1 MAWTTTSAIL
11 NYTGWLDGSN
21 KCDGFIRLYIQYDLS
36 TATPTSIKY
45 RFKIDNINS
54 SSSWTN
60 DEYFI
65 FWRPNQK
72 NIEQFFRV
80 KTGKKNWP
88 DYSKTFTL
96 TKSWDAAN
104 FTLPEFWLCHTG
116 SICNGETVFTETNG
130 YLYMTYGDA
139 GTQKIYTYFTG
150 NRQNFKTK
158 KSSYTFPK
166 IAQSVAKA
174 VGTGTCT
181 ITDNGNNTFTLNGTK
196 GANGTNNTAT
206 GPTLSWG
213 YTNSYGSS
221 FTNGATMALSIA
233 TPANATRTVYAKS
246 VTGATY
252 GSSKTATASLAV
264 KQYVAPSAP
273 GKPTISPFS
282 KSKLTVKEHWLVDW
296 QEATATNTSSP
307 VKGYRIRIYKKAKGE
322 TSFSTIPFYSKTS
335 GQLLSSDSGSGVN
348 RYYYDRTVYDGSGN
362 KRDKPMPLYP
372 DIQDIEPGDTIKIGI
387 YSYSVD
393 AQGNKYFNGG
403 GGPTAQVFSDEYVVQ
418 NNGIL
423 RVKVEGTYREGQ
435 VFVKVAGTWKEADIV
450 HTKVAGAWKE
460 SQ

>member
-11 NYTGWLDGSN
+11 SYKGYLDGETQ
-21 KCDGFIRLYIQYDLS
+21 CDGFIKLYIQYDLS
-36 TATPTSIKY
+36 TATPTSIQY
-45 RFKIDNINS
+45 RFKIDNTKS
-54 SSSWTN
+54 EGWTN

-80 KTGKKNWP
+80 KEAKASWP

-96 TKSWDAAN
+96 TKDWDESN
-104 FTLPEFWLCHTG
+104 FKLPEFWLCHTG
-116 SICNGETVFTETNG
+116 SICNGKTAFTKTDG

-139 GTQKIYTYFTG
+139 KTKKIYWYFTN
-150 NRQNFKTK
+150 NRQNFKST
-158 KSSYTFPK
+158 KSSYTFPSISK
-166 IAQSVAKA
+166 AKA
-174 VGTGTCT
+174 TSVGTGTVS
-181 ITDNGNNTFTLNGTK
+181 ITDNGDNSFTLKGTK
-196 GANGTNNTAT
+196 GASGTNNPST

-213 YTNSYGSS
+213 YTNSYGNS
-221 FTNGATMALSIA
+221 FSTGDKKTLTMADKK
-233 TPANATRTVYAKS
+233 NATRTVYAKS

-273 GKPTISPFS
+273 GKPTISPYS

-296 QEATATNTSSP
+296 KEATATNTSSP

-322 TSFSTIPFYSKTS
+322 TSFSTIPFYSNTS
-335 GQLLSSDSGSGVN
+335 GQLLSSDSGSGVS

-362 KRDKPMPLYP
+362 KRAKPMPLYP

-393 AQGNKYFNGG
+393 AKGNKYFNGG
-403 GGPTAQVFSDEYVVQ
+403 GVSTAQVFSDEYIVQ

-423 RVKVEGTYREGQ
+423 RVKVGGTYREGQ

>member
-1 MAWTTTSAIL
+1 MAWTTTDAIL
-11 NYTGWLDGSN
+11 SYTCWLDGSN

-65 FWRPNQK
+65 FWRPGEEDK
-72 NIEQFFRV
+72 EQFFRV
-80 KTGKKNWP
+80 KKGKTNWP
-88 DYSKTFTL
+88 GYSSTFTL

-104 FTLPEFWLCHTG
+104 FKLPEFWLCHTG
-116 SICNGETVFTETNG
+116 SICNGKTAFTSKDG

-139 GTQKIYTYFTG
+139 KTKKIHWYFTN

-213 YTNSYGSS
+213 YTNNYGNN
-221 FTNGATMALSIA
+221 FKNGDIKTLSIA
-233 TPANATRTVYAKS
+233 DPTADKRTVYAKS

-252 GSSKTATASLAV
+252 GSSQTATDV
-264 KQYVAPSAP
+264 EDIKQYVAPSAP
-273 GKPTISPFS
+273 GKPTISPYS

-296 QEATATNTSSP
+296 REATATNNSSP
-307 VKGYRIRIYKKAKGE
+307 VKGYRIRIYKKAEGE

-403 GGPTAQVFSDEYVVQ
+403 GGDAQVFSAEYVVQ

-423 RVKVEGTYREGQ
+423 RVKVGGTYREGQ
-435 VFVKVAGTWKEADIV
+435 VFVKVAGIWKEADIV